1 MNNPDN
7 KEDVFSGI
15 KIVAVIGGAVDSSE
29 NIREDVKICHVI
41 QVGENDI
48 LVRETSTFTERT
60 AIVPKTLCV
69 PINISYE
76 RLVAAEVNTPQL
88 GDLVMFY
95 GKLDWKEKSSTQLTG
110 ILCELMYSMGSPS
123 KAKILSGGE
132 MKEVEFKDLLV
143 LQKKY
148 KKEF

>member
-7 KEDVFSGI
+7 KEDAFSGTE
-15 KIVAVIGGAVDSSE
+15 IVAVIGGTVDSSGNLNE
-29 NIREDVKICHVI
+29 NVKVCRVI

-48 LVRETSTFTERT
+48 LVRESGAFTERT
-60 AIVPKTLCV
+60 QVVPKSLCI

-76 RLVAAEVNTPQL
+76 RLVTSQVADPCL

-95 GKLDWKEKSSTQLTG
+95 GKLDWKDKSSSQIAG
-110 ILCELMYSMGSPS
+110 ILCELVYNMGRPI
-123 KAKILSGGE
+123 KAKILSDGE
-132 MKEVEFKDLLV
+132 MKEVEFQGLLV

-148 KKEF
+148 QK

>member
-15 KIVAVIGGAVDSSE
+15 EIVAVIGGVIDSSE
-29 NIREDVKICHVI
+29 NVQEDVKICRVI

-48 LVRETSTFTERT
+48 LVRETSTFTGRT
-60 AIVPKTLCV
+60 VIVPKALCI

-76 RLVAAEVNTPQL
+76 RLVAALVEKPQL

-95 GKLDWKEKSSTQLTG
+95 GKLDWQDKSPARITG
-110 ILCELMYSMGSPS
+110 ILCELVYSMGAPS
-123 KAKILSGGE
+123 KAKILSEGE
-132 MKEVEFKDLLV
+132 MKEVEFKGLLV

-148 KKEF
+148 QK